1 MEDDDFYRRRLGF
14 MANTIERFSD
24 RVENYVKYRPGYP
37 PEVLQLFREE
47 MNLRPRSVVADI
59 GAGTG
64 ISAKIFAANGNR
76 VFAVEPNE
84 LMRAAAN
91 EFLRDF
97 PNFRTIDGTAENTT
111 LPDNSVDFVVAAQ
124 AFHWFDETKTRREF
138 ERILK
143 DDGFVVLIWNE
154 RQLDTT
160 AFLRGYENLLT
171 EFGTDYETVRHE
183 NITKETLRD
192 FFQTDFSQAFFR
204 NAQTV
209 DFDGLKGR
217 MLSSSYVPSSD
228 NPRYR
233 EMIKNLESLFAEH
246 AKNGKIDILYDTKVF
261 YGKI

>member
-1 MEDDDFYRRRLGF
+1 MIKFSVLNLGIKS
-14 MANTIERFSD
+14 MNTVERFSD

-37 PEVLQLFREE
+37 PEVLHLFRDE
-47 MNLRPRSVVADI
+47 MNLRPHSVVADI

-64 ISAKIFAANGNR
+64 ISAKIFLENGNK
-76 VFAVEPNE
+76 VLAVEPNE

-111 LPDNSVDFVVAAQ
+111 LADDSIDFVVAAQ
-124 AFHWFDETKTRREF
+124 AFHWFDEAKTRREF

-143 DDGFVVLIWNE
+143 DGGFVVLLWNE

-160 AFLRGYENLLT
+160 QFLRDYENLLI

-192 FFQTDFSQAFFR
+192 FFQTDFREAIFR

-217 MLSSSYVPSSD
+217 MLSSSYVPSAD
-228 NPRYR
+228 DPRFA

-246 AKNGKIDILYDTKVF
+246 SESGKIDILYDTKVF